1 MKLGK
6 KIAAVATAL
15 ALGLGGAVA
24 VAAPASAHTGGV
36 TGVASCEAD
45 GTYTIEWT
53 YNANYVP
60 NGVEAETK
68 AMTTSSGS
76 LAPIDGVNK
85 GGQIFLSVW
94 SDHQVNVPGA
104 PVKTG
109 NWSAKFKTVGIPGS
123 FVGDVTT
130 MVQTDWK
137 NGPSEDPVGKVKLD
151 GKCTPPAI
159 KDAAASILTTP
170 ATCEAN
176 GTATWGTLLNATGS
190 ELVQTPGAQT
200 GVATATTNHQFSD
213 GSTVQNL
220 PYTVEAKLDP
230 TKPPCFTPPPPVINE
245 CVPGV
250 GNTSTNLVP
259 LWANVDTR
267 AAGHYEYVEGGL
279 HIWTDDASSQ
289 AKVSLGQ
296 AISFPL
302 KNTGVLD
309 LDWTGSTPPP
319 GINLFVNFGADGNGT
334 LVYESVYGQDLW
346 LTNGSSAAVKANA
359 PVNGGGNGSQ
369 WHGTIDQWLT
379 KYPDATVTGV
389 AFSLG
394 SGVKGDGVINS
405 ITVNCAEYF
414 FDYVEPAPK
423 PEAQSEERVLTEV
436 NCDTKSAQDTYQERH
451 TVEPTF
457 DPATNT
463 WSEPVWTEWDTVG
476 VEERAATTEEC
487 PAVVVPPVVTPSPT
501 PSATPS
507 DTPAPTS
514 DVSKLAETGQSTNM
528 APVFWFI
535 AVVVGLGAAF
545 LIGSLLWRR
554 EHPVNTEV

>member
-76 LAPIDGVNK
+76 LATIDGVNK

-176 GTATWGTLLNATGS
+176 GTATWDTLLNATGS

-230 TKPPCFTPPPPVINE
+230 TKPPCFTP
-245 CVPGV
+245 
-250 GNTSTNLVP
+250 
-259 LWANVDTR
+259 
-267 AAGHYEYVEGGL
+267 
-279 HIWTDDASSQ
+279 
-289 AKVSLGQ
+289 
-296 AISFPL
+296 
-302 KNTGVLD
+302 
-309 LDWTGSTPPP
+309 
-319 GINLFVNFGADGNGT
+319 
-334 LVYESVYGQDLW
+334 
-346 LTNGSSAAVKANA
+346 
-359 PVNGGGNGSQ
+359 
-369 WHGTIDQWLT
+369 
-379 KYPDATVTGV
+379 
-389 AFSLG
+389 
-394 SGVKGDGVINS
+394 
-405 ITVNCAEYF
+405 
-414 FDYVEPAPK
+414 PK